1 MHKMLL
7 EIPSTL
13 ETERLI
19 IRCYKSGDGKSL
31 FSLVDRNREH
41 LKETADYAKQIM
53 DEIQAEIKIREL
65 AANWVARTRFVMGI
79 WEKEADTCTYV
90 GEIWIEPMK
99 WDVPSFEIGWFLD
112 KDREGRGLATEAAKA
127 SIAFLFED
135 LDAHKVV
142 AKARETNIKSYRV
155 AERCGFIKE
164 GLLRDNARVGNTW
177 VGLLCY
183 GMLKSEYEKLRT
195 EPWRIEK
202 VNE

>member
-1 MHKMLL
+1 MLL
-7 EIPSTL
+7 EIPSSL
-13 ETERLI
+13 ETERLF
-19 IRCYKSGDGKSL
+19 IRCYQPGDGKSL
-31 FSLVDRNREH
+31 FSLVEKNREH
-41 LKETADYAKQIM
+41 LKGHSDYATEIM
-53 DEIQAEIKIREL
+53 DETQAEIKIREL

-79 WEKEADTCTYV
+79 WEKEGDTCTYA
-90 GEIWIEPMK
+90 GEIWIEPAK

-112 KDREGRGLATEAAKA
+112 KDCEGKGFATEAAKA

-142 AKARETNIKSYRV
+142 AKARETNTKSYRV

-164 GLLRDNARVGNTW
+164 GLLRDNARVGDTW

-195 EPWRIEK
+195 EPWRINK
-202 VNE
+202 VKE